1 MPSMHSREVGI
12 GDLTRKIDVPNR
24 TGYKYEKRFLKIV
37 TDYIGDLTRNIDV
50 PERTGYT
57 YEKRFQKSVTDDIG
71 DLTRKID

>member
-1 MPSMHSREVGI
+1 M
-12 GDLTRKIDVPNR
+12 
-24 TGYKYEKRFLKIV
+24 KIV

-57 YEKRFQKSVTDDIG
+57 YEKRFQKSVTDYIG